1 MKVLIADDSPLLRD
15 RLKGLLKKFEFVLIV
30 GEAGNGTE
38 ALQLI
43 RETDPDVA
51 ILDIRMPEING
62 IELLKTIRK
71 TGPRPM
77 IIMLTNYPYKQY
89 RKRCLAEGADFFL
102 DKNQD
107 IEELS
112 EIIGGFAIEMKH
124 F

>member
-15 RLKGLLKKFEFVLIV
+15 RLKGLLKKFEFVLVV

-43 RETDPDVA
+43 RETDPDLA

-62 IELLKTIRK
+62 IEVLKMIRES
-71 TGPRPM
+71 GPRPL

-89 RKRCLAEGADFFL
+89 RERCLAEGADFFL
-102 DKNQD
+102 DKNKD
-107 IEELS
+107 IEELT
-112 EIIGGFAIEMKH
+112 EIIGELAIEMKH